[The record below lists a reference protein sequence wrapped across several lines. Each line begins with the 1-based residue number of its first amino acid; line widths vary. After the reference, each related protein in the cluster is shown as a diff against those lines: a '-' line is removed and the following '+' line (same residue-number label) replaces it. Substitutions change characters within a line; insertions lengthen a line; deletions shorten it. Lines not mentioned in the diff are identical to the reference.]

1 MTILALDL
9 AKNLGWAAGVN
20 QGRPACGTFRLAGE
34 VTDPGS
40 GFAAACDV
48 IADLITVHQPKAI
61 VAERA
66 VPPHRQ
72 TNADIGYWLIGLVS
86 VAQLV
91 AWKRDVPIRL
101 TSAATARAVRYF
113 RHVHSRDCP
122 RGTDNVWVDRA
133 AEAGTGAG
141 VGAGGAGL
149 GFFAADAPSERVA
162 RAATIPSAAR

>member
-9 AKNLGWAAGVN
+9 AKNLGWAAGVKH
-20 QGRPACGTFRLAGE
+20 GRPACGTFRLAGE

-48 IADLITVHQPKAI
+48 IADLITTHQPKAI

-72 TNADIGYWLIGLVS
+72 THADIGYWLIGLVS

-101 TSAATARAVRYF
+101 TSAATARADLLGNGHAKKGDVIAWAIQQGWQPHDDHQADALLLLAHAHGMRAE
-113 RHVHSRDCP
+113 RR
-122 RGTDNVWVDRA
+122 RRA
-133 AEAGTGAG
+133 A
-141 VGAGGAGL
+141 
-149 GFFAADAPSERVA
+149 
-162 RAATIPSAAR
+162 